1 MNYCREKIKKENE
14 QTRKKLIYCRTRGT
28 TRPTVVN
35 IFQNIESMKY
45 NYWYTR
51 HIYIYCLSFDC
62 VWFCVKV
69 VN

>member
-1 MNYCREKIKKENE
+1 MNYCREKIEKENE

-45 NYWYTR
+45 NY
-51 HIYIYCLSFDC
+51 
-62 VWFCVKV
+62 
-69 VN
+69 